1 MLARIQTCLTLFPQ
15 GHHYY
20 WTSFALN
27 SERKKTPSLLVRNI
41 PLTPSPLIFKKAVD
55 HTCSCFVLRCGNHNE
70 GNGTECAIC
79 LGAVALRFYGNTLPI
94 VTVTLPSFLS
104 LPTILRNSLSHKNGV
119 ERGQAWVSCDGTRH
133 FYFVYF
139 PPNVFILPLN
149 PAIKSNNTILV
160 KFFCSFIPTSC
171 TDYSLRG
178 I

>member
-1 MLARIQTCLTLFPQ
+1 MLGERPGRFTLNTV
-15 GHHYY
+15 
-20 WTSFALN
+20 TSTTALVHGPSFCISMHASKDPVPSHALSPRSSLLLN
-27 SERKKTPSLLVRNI
+27 KLCSKFRERKNPSLLVRNI

-119 ERGQAWVSCDGTRH
+119 ERGQA
-133 FYFVYF
+133 
-139 PPNVFILPLN
+139 
-149 PAIKSNNTILV
+149 
-160 KFFCSFIPTSC
+160 
-171 TDYSLRG
+171 
-178 I
+178 